1 MRRDRGQ
8 LAVGLILILIG
19 AWFVAVKQIPG
30 LQAWADQSMQWPLNL
45 VAIGAALLLVG
56 LLVGAPS
63 MAVPAAIVAGIGGIL
78 TYQNTSGDWD
88 SWSYMWTLI
97 PGFAGLGSLLYGILS
112 WNGKRVREGMNTIAF
127 SAVLFLIFA
136 TLLGGIEILG
146 GSYGVAA
153 LLVIVGLW
161 LVANGLFRGRGK
173 AELDEK

>member
-19 AWFVAVKQIPG
+19 AWFVAVNRVPG
-30 LQAWADQSMQWPLNL
+30 LQELAGQYMQWPLNI
-45 VAIGAALLLVG
+45 VAIGAALLVVG

-78 TYQNTSGDWD
+78 TYQNATGDWS
-88 SWSYMWTLI
+88 SWSYLWTLI
-97 PGFAGLGSLLYGILS
+97 PGFAGVGSLLYGLLS
-112 WNGKRVREGMNTIAF
+112 WNGKRAREGMNAIAF
-127 SAVLFLIFA
+127 SAVFFLIFA
-136 TLLGGIEILG
+136 TLLGGLEILG

-153 LLVIVGLW
+153 LLIIIGLW

-173 AELDEK
+173 AE